1 MIERTKVLAA
11 VVSVLGLAA
20 MAGAPKAS
28 AATII
33 DQIGI
38 NVGGPSGAL
47 TYILP
52 SKYPGFIRDDH
63 TWTHTYSVLGTI
75 IGASFEID
83 VIDADVGSLG
93 LIGDGMTI
101 GTADPAGN
109 NSGGA
114 PGPWRDV
121 GDPLDPT
128 FVFTL
133 GPSFFP
139 LLADGSFTVNASNN
153 GMTWW
158 GSNRAILTIT
168 TDYVA
173 EGQVPEP
180 GTLALFGLGL
190 AGFGFMRRRRAA

>member
-1 MIERTKVLAA
+1 
-11 VVSVLGLAA
+11 
-20 MAGAPKAS
+20 MAGAQKAS

-38 NVGGPSGAL
+38 NVGGPIDAL
-47 TYILP
+47 TNIIP
-52 SKYPGFIRDDH
+52 PDADGFIRSDL
-63 TWTHTYSVLGTI
+63 TWTHTYSVTGTI

-83 VIDADVGSLG
+83 VIDADEGSLG

-101 GTADPAGN
+101 GTADPAGDN
-109 NSGGA
+109 DAGT
-114 PGPWRDV
+114 PGPWRNI

-139 LLADGSFTVNASNN
+139 LLADGSFTVDASNN
-153 GMTWW
+153 DMTYW

-168 TDYVA
+168 TEDVP

-190 AGFGFMRRRRAA
+190 AGLGVARRRKAS

>member
-1 MIERTKVLAA
+1 
-11 VVSVLGLAA
+11 
-20 MAGAPKAS
+20 MAGAQKAS

-38 NVGGPSGAL
+38 NVGGPIGAL
-47 TYILP
+47 TNIIP
-52 SKYPGFIRDDH
+52 PDANGFIRSDL
-63 TWTHTYSVLGTI
+63 TWTHTFSVTGTI

-83 VIDADVGSLG
+83 VIDADEGSLG

-101 GTADPAGN
+101 GTADPAGDN
-109 NSGGA
+109 DAGT
-114 PGPWRDV
+114 PGPWRNI

-139 LLADGSFTVNASNN
+139 LLADGSFTVDASNN
-153 GMTWW
+153 DMTYW

-168 TDYVA
+168 TDYVP

-190 AGFGFMRRRRAA
+190 AGLGYMRRRRAA